1 MVECSENS
9 KALCFCFSGKF
20 LLDQTGECTWVL
32 FLKLHTFHWLFFLM
46 CRESKLEKRKEKGHE
61 CWKNAR
67 DFLPDF
73 LGFIVSTFSNL
84 KNKDPD
90 YSKAAILV
98 VGEKSFSETKAK

>member
-1 MVECSENS
+1 M
-9 KALCFCFSGKF
+9 L
-20 LLDQTGECTWVL
+20 
-32 FLKLHTFHWLFFLM
+32 
-46 CRESKLEKRKEKGHE
+46 
-61 CWKNAR
+61 KNAR

-98 VGEKSFSETKAK
+98 VDEKSFSKIKAK